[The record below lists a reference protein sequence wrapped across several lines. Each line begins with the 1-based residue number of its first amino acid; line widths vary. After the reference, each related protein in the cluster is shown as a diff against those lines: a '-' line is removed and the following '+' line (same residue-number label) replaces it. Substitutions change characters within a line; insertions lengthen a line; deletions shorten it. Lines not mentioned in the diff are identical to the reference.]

1 MLRRTNSKLVVVS
14 AVVIASIASRKRVL
28 RRTRGR
34 KMPEDSM
41 GTLLAAGSREEFK
54 GISERTCIPYHAPS
68 GSVQGSKDPFPAFAA
83 VSECDCR
90 RCEWKDNSGIPTLRS
105 TVHHG

>member
-1 MLRRTNSKLVVVS
+1 MLRRTNSKLVVVRA
-14 AVVIASIASRKRVL
+14 AVMASIASRKRVL

-41 GTLLAAGSREEFK
+41 GAPAAGSREEFK
-54 GISERTCIPYHAPS
+54 GINERIYIPYHAPY
-68 GSVQGSKDPFPAFAA
+68 GSVQGSKDPVPVFAA

-90 RCEWKDNSGIPTLRS
+90 RCAWTDSSGSPTL
-105 TVHHG
+105 